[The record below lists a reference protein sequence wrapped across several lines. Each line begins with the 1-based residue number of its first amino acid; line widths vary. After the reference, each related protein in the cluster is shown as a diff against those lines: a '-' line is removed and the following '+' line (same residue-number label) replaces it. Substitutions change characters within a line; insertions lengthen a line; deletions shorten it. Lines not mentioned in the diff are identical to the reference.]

1 MMCINIQYNMCTI
14 SNTGLKAEKGVLR
27 VTVRKS
33 KNVLFVIQHPE
44 VYRSVG
50 PDGQCTFV
58 VFGEARVDLAHNA
71 AQAAAERLKGG
82 AAGVGPAGAGLPTP
96 GAAPAPGAAASAP
109 SDKAAKKEEPEE
121 ETGPVDETGLRPKD
135 IELVMTQANVS
146 RPKAIRALR
155 ENNSDLVNAIMVPLQ
170 TLYFTCY
177 CIWFKRYDSY
187 FIIYYYFLS

>member
-1 MMCINIQYNMCTI
+1 MCTNMWI
-14 SNTGLKAEKGVLR
+14 TGLKAEKGVLR

-58 VFGEARVDLAHNA
+58 VFGEARVEDLTHNA

-82 AAGVGPAGAGLPTP
+82 AAGAGAAGAGLPTP
-96 GAAPAPGAAASAP
+96 GPPPAPGAAASAP
-109 SDKAAKKEEPEE
+109 SDTAAKKEPEE
-121 ETGPVDETGLRPKD
+121 ETGPVDETGLEPKD

-146 RPKAIRALR
+146 RPKAVRALR
-155 ENNSDLVNAIMVPLQ
+155 ENNSDLVNAIMVRLQ
-170 TLYFTCY
+170 IL
-177 CIWFKRYDSY
+177 
-187 FIIYYYFLS
+187 

>member
-1 MMCINIQYNMCTI
+1 MHQYVA
-14 SNTGLKAEKGVLR
+14 TGLKAEKGVLR

-58 VFGEARVDLAHNA
+58 VFGEARVEDLAHNA

-82 AAGVGPAGAGLPTP
+82 AAGAGPAGAGLPTP
-96 GAAPAPGAAASAP
+96 GAPPAPGAAASAP

-121 ETGPVDETGLRPKD
+121 ETGPVDETGLEPKD

-146 RPKAIRALR
+146 RAKAVRALR
-155 ENNSDLVNAIMVPLQ
+155 ENNSDLVNAIMVRL
-170 TLYFTCY
+170 LCRHWISLALLRVLFFILLFT
-177 CIWFKRYDSY
+177 ILLL
-187 FIIYYYFLS
+187 LSFS